1 MRELEPKS
9 SASASFATSAGLIA
23 IITGRRS
30 HHRFADP
37 TGVHD
42 IEVETNVWY
51 RAATARER
59 TSVVASKL
67 FSDEQRHGL
76 ALLVDYVPKSMPY
89 ILVLP

>member
-1 MRELEPKS
+1 
-9 SASASFATSAGLIA
+9 
-23 IITGRRS
+23 
-30 HHRFADP
+30 
-37 TGVHD
+37 VHD

>member
-1 MRELEPKS
+1 
-9 SASASFATSAGLIA
+9 
-23 IITGRRS
+23 
-30 HHRFADP
+30 
-37 TGVHD
+37 VHD
-42 IEVETNVWY
+42 IEVEANVWY

-67 FSDEQRHGL
+67 LSDEQRHGL

>member
-1 MRELEPKS
+1 L
-9 SASASFATSAGLIA
+9 SFVVCQGLA
-23 IITGRRS
+23 RR
-30 HHRFADP
+30 
-37 TGVHD
+37 VHD